1 MRRVALSRVPEPSL
15 LHAMRVRL
23 SGLEQLCPV
32 LRLGRV
38 SGQVLGAGT
47 ARVMPVPGYVDGS
60 GGGRVGAVTVAKLD
74 PRKWDTTVWL
84 EHLANAARLIF
95 FSGRSTVGY
104 LTKAASIF
112 NAKRTSGVGEVTV
125 AKLRPRE
132 WDTTV

>member
-1 MRRVALSRVPEPSL
+1 MLSL
-15 LHAMRVRL
+15 LQMMFVRL

-38 SGQVLGAGT
+38 SGQVLGAGA

-104 LTKAASIF
+104 LTKAASIS
-112 NAKRTSGVGEVTV
+112 KRTSGVGEVTV

>member
-1 MRRVALSRVPEPSL
+1 MLRVPVPNL
-15 LHAMRVRL
+15 LQPMPLRL
-23 SGLEQLCPV
+23 SGLEKLHPV

-38 SGQVLGAGT
+38 SGQVLGAGA

-104 LTKAASIF
+104 LTKAASIS
-112 NAKRTSGVGEVTV
+112 KRTSGVGEVTV

>member
-1 MRRVALSRVPEPSL
+1 
-15 LHAMRVRL
+15 
-23 SGLEQLCPV
+23 
-32 LRLGRV
+32 
-38 SGQVLGAGT
+38 
-47 ARVMPVPGYVDGS
+47 MPVPGYVGGNGDGE
-60 GGGRVGAVTVAKLD
+60 VGEVSVTNVD

-104 LTKAASIF
+104 LTKAASIS
-112 NAKRTSGVGEVTV
+112 KRTSGVGEVTV